1 MSCTYPRKTLSPWWL
16 QKSPVIFHARKSLRL
31 PAAELPSAQGRWAVH
46 HPLRLPPKQHLDTST
61 GGSHSGARKTR
72 ESCGGYKSS
81 TPFLLEWAWHWAG
94 EHLVNIR
101 HLKRDWRAQSQQDQW
116 YPTLWPQP
124 HFWGPL
130 MWGHLNCQFS
140 GAEDVASF
148 RLAHGLYETAA
159 WRQDSAISL
168 NREQDFFSYPSDF
181 WVGVLLQLVQ
191 FTLSWNGDYTSPPTG
206 RNSWCFGFCIIK
218 KKLASGQKSSSKKT
232 VGTTVILPTAG
243 LKGGNL

>member
-1 MSCTYPRKTLSPWWL
+1 MGCTSSSGTPTK
-16 QKSPVIFHARKSLRL
+16 
-31 PAAELPSAQGRWAVH
+31 AAPGH
-46 HPLRLPPKQHLDTST
+46 QHRGFS
-61 GGSHSGARKTR
+61 SFRSKENKR

-94 EHLVNIR
+94 EHLLNIR

-130 MWGHLNCQFS
+130 MWRHLNCQFS

-168 NREQDFFSYPSDF
+168 NREQDFFLLPIRFLGWCPSPSGPIHTSLEWGLYQPPYWQEF
-181 WVGVLLQLVQ
+181 LVLWILH
-191 FTLSWNGDYTSPPTG
+191 N
-206 RNSWCFGFCIIK
+206 K
-218 KKLASGQKSSSKKT
+218 KKVSLWPKILFKKNC
-232 VGTTVILPTAG
+232 GNNSHTTNGRVKRWKPVETRSAFSHLLEVVLTQLWRRTQNSTDYVRA
-243 LKGGNL
+243 LRLVS